1 MKARVLLLVVLFG
14 VWLWRRGRT
23 LQTPPV
29 PPVPPAPRVSPP
41 AQPMVSCTRCGV
53 HLPQSLAVRG
63 RQGDYCCEAH
73 RREAEG
79 G

>member
-1 MKARVLLLVVLFG
+1 MKALVLLLVVLFG

-53 HLPQSLAVRG
+53 HLPQSLAVPG

>member
-1 MKARVLLLVVLFG
+1 MKALVVLLVILFG
-14 VWLWRRGRT
+14 VWLWRRGHA
-23 LQTPPV
+23 LHAPPTPPR
-29 PPVPPAPRVSPP
+29 APRVSPP